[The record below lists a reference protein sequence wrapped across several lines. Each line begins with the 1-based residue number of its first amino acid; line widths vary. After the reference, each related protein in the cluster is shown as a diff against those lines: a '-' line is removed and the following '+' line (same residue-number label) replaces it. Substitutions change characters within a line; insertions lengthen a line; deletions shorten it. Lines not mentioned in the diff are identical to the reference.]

1 MDLII
6 ASSLSHSTNL
16 QFLLL
21 YTKEEFLRNRQNL
34 SNYRFCWFS
43 CLVKFTLIWSQC
55 NCLFSLFLSL
65 LLLLLFF
72 FLSLLLRLC
81 SLNLIPESCRVL
93 DFVLIDVHCL
103 FCLCSFS
110 FFFFFGFCGNSCFCW
125 DCVIIWLISEFFLS

>member
-1 MDLII
+1 MALSVFAFFFFSDLYLQLL
-6 ASSLSHSTNL
+6 ALFPCLCVSQWSYLSLPS
-16 QFLLL
+16 
-21 YTKEEFLRNRQNL
+21 
-34 SNYRFCWFS
+34 S